1 MQVII
6 SCGCFLEKGPAVL
19 FKIFIVFIILVV
31 LFSEGAIYAEL
42 KKAYI
47 ETPSPC
53 YKVEK
58 IEDKRIYL
66 RSTAEV
72 CIQIMGKIQIEIE
85 ESIKHV
91 FIHTDGKFWKE
102 QTLTEFNL
110 DSINQYM
117 EKVDDLKKDLK
128 VPENL
133 HKEKV
138 QEMAEKTYQFYQ
150 SKEFKE
156 KLQAETDRLKEG
168 VFKKPLEEYYSDSS
182 KEIEKTKG
190 KLQPTERIYIFISS
204 SVPIPTLR
212 NYALALDRLG
222 DPNIVMVMRGFV
234 DGMKYIRPT
243 INFVGDI
250 LKKDPGCDM
259 TKQKCDTYRADF
271 QIDPLLFR
279 RYQIAKVPAVVY
291 ATDVNV
297 MDVQMS
303 EGLENNTKVSNYHV
317 LYGDASLEYV
327 LDTIQKE
334 TKSKSI
340 EGLLTTLKKGFY

>member
-1 MQVII
+1 VT
-6 SCGCFLEKGPAVL
+6 
-19 FKIFIVFIILVV
+19 
-31 LFSEGAIYAEL
+31 YAEL

-58 IEDKRIYL
+58 IEGKRIYL
-66 RSTAEV
+66 KSTSEV
-72 CIQIMGKIQIEIE
+72 CVQTMGKVQIEIDD
-85 ESIKHV
+85 SIKHI
-91 FIHTDGKFWKE
+91 FIYTDGKFWKE

-110 DSINQYM
+110 DSITEYM
-117 EKVDDLKKDLK
+117 EKADDLKKNLK

-133 HKEKV
+133 HKEKG
-138 QEMAEKTYQFYQ
+138 QKMAEKTYQFYQ
-150 SKEFKE
+150 SKEFQE

-190 KLQPTERIYIFISS
+190 KLQLTERIYILISS
-204 SVPIPTLR
+204 SIPVQTLR
-212 NYALALDRLG
+212 NYASSLDRLG

-234 DGMKYIRPT
+234 GGMKYIRPT
-243 INFVGDI
+243 IDFVSDV
-250 LKKDPGCDM
+250 LKRDPSCDM

-297 MDVQMS
+297 MDAQMS
-303 EGLENNTKVSNYHV
+303 EGLESNTKVSNYYV

-327 LDTIQKE
+327 LDTIRKE

-340 EGLLTTLKKGFY
+340 EGLLAALRKDFY

>member
-1 MQVII
+1 MRAII
-6 SCGCFLEKGPAVL
+6 FCGCSLGRGLAVPS
-19 FKIFIVFIILVV
+19 KIFIAFTILLA
-31 LFSEGAIYAEL
+31 LFCKGVTYAEL

-58 IEDKRIYL
+58 IEGKRIYL

-72 CIQIMGKIQIEIE
+72 CTQTIGKVQIEID
-85 ESIKHV
+85 ESIKHI
-91 FIHTDGKFWKE
+91 FIYTDGKFWKE

-110 DSINQYM
+110 DSINEYM

-128 VPENL
+128 VPESL
-133 HKEKV
+133 HKEKG
-138 QEMAEKTYQFYQ
+138 QEMAEKTYHQYL
-150 SKEFKE
+150 SKEFQE
-156 KLQAETDRLKEG
+156 KLKAEIVRLKKG

-182 KEIEKTKG
+182 KEIEKTKW

-204 SVPIPTLR
+204 SIPIQTLR
-212 NYALALDRLG
+212 NYAFTLDRLG

-243 INFVGDI
+243 IDFVSDV
-250 LKKDPGCDM
+250 LKRDPSCDM

-279 RYQIAKVPAVVY
+279 RYQMDKVPAVVY
-291 ATDVNV
+291 ATGINV
-297 MDVQMS
+297 VDVQMS
-303 EGLENNTKVSNYHV
+303 EGLENNAKMSNYHV

-327 LDTIQKE
+327 LNTIQKE
-334 TKSKSI
+334 TRSASI
-340 EGLLTTLKKGFY
+340 EGLLAVLRKGFY